1 MVDVE
6 INLYNFDLKG
16 TLNGFNFLS
25 LPYLTHHDL
34 SWNNLEVEIG
44 NLTELRSI
52 CLRNNSLSD
61 PIPYQLVE
69 LKKAYRFSSSISKN
83 IAQFTLNL
91 LVLNVA
97 DNAKIPLSLRNC
109 SKLKVL
115 DLGDNQLFGKIP
127 SWIASGSIPPEIWH
141 LIDLTELDLS
151 DNLLDGSL
159 PSSIR
164 NITKL
169 TMLNLFGNQLQELYL
184 LQELESLDLSRNL
197 LSGGIPPSL
206 SSMASLSYLNLS
218 YNNLSGLIPSS
229 GQMSTF
235 DATAYNGN
243 KYLCGSPF
251 PKECYGDESF
261 RNLSKDEDLGSGS
274 MEVPWF
280 WMSVA
285 LGFGFGIGGFFSVL
299 LAKWLW
305 TAMVFKFMDGIAESF
320 VSRLQKLM
328 GNCKW

>member
-1 MVDVE
+1 MQKLE
-6 INLYNFDLKG
+6 ILRLG
-16 TLNGFNFLS
+16 SSS
-25 LPYLTHHDL
+25 LPP
-34 SWNNLEVEIG
+34 
-44 NLTELRSI
+44 
-52 CLRNNSLSD
+52 SL
-61 PIPYQLVE
+61 
-69 LKKAYRFSSSISKN
+69 A
-83 IAQFTLNL
+83 
-91 LVLNVA
+91 
-97 DNAKIPLSLRNC
+97 SLHR
-109 SKLKVL
+109 
-115 DLGDNQLFGKIP
+115 I
-127 SWIASGSIPPEIWH
+127 E
-141 LIDLTELDLS
+141 ELDI

-184 LQELESLDLSRNL
+184 PIAEPLISPKKSRAFLHLQQL
-197 LSGGIPPSL
+197 LRKYSIGFWPKY
-206 SSMASLSYLNLS
+206 YLNLS

-251 PKECYGDESF
+251 PKKCYGDESF